1 MAKNDTIGLVAN
13 ILLIVG
19 GLNILLSEFSY
30 NVIGMIFGSIPM
42 LMTIINVLIGLS
54 ALYAIYTN
62 FLK

>member
-19 GLNILLSEFSY
+19 GLNILLSEFGY